1 MRQLQATGLLL
12 CLLMAAAGISCRH
25 SAADHRYE
33 GLDTALVQ
41 LYKQLEKHPKDA
53 DLHMKLSDY
62 YKERM
67 LLDSALNHALISVR
81 LDSNNADRYVQLS
94 DIYLAMKETDLC
106 EDMLEKAIRIDKN
119 NGEAYLKLAE
129 LHFLFRRY
137 DEADEV
143 ISKVLALND
152 YNPKAHFIQG
162 WILREQGDTSAAIRS
177 YMKAVDQ
184 NSQYFEAY
192 EELAHLYH
200 VRHNPLAI
208 QHYKNALRIRPNDIQ
223 TQYNMAM
230 YYQETG
236 DDRQALEQYNRI
248 LQVVPHNRIVLY
260 NIGWIHL
267 TRLED
272 YGEAIRY
279 FTMAIEQDTT
289 YLEAV
294 YNRGLSFEDQGDLKS
309 ARQDFAYTLRLN
321 PQYEP
326 AIEALNRLD
335 RKEMVRK

>member
-12 CLLMAAAGISCRH
+12 CLLMAAAGISCKH

-137 DEADEV
+137 DEADDV
-143 ISKVLALND
+143 ISKALALND

-208 QHYKNALRIRPNDIQ
+208 QHYKNALHIRPNDIQ

-309 ARQDFAYTLRLN
+309 ARQDFAYTLHLN

-335 RKEMVRK
+335 RKQAKN

>member
-137 DEADEV
+137 DEADDV
-143 ISKVLALND
+143 ISKALALND

-279 FTMAIEQDTT
+279 FTRAIEQDTT

-294 YNRGLSFEDQGDLKS
+294 YSRGISFECQGDYKS
-309 ARQDFAYTLRLN
+309 ARQDFAYTLHLN

-335 RKEMVRK
+335 RKQAKN

>member
-25 SAADHRYE
+25 SAADNRYE
-33 GLDTALVQ
+33 GLDSALVQ
-41 LYKQLEKHPKDA
+41 LYRQLEKHPKNA
-53 DLHMKLSDY
+53 ELHMELAEY
-62 YKERM
+62 YQQHR
-67 LLDSALNHALISVR
+67 LPDSALTHALMALR
-81 LDSNNADRYVQLS
+81 LDSTQTKYYLQLS
-94 DIYLAMKETDLC
+94 DIYLTLKEFDLC
-106 EDMLEKAIRIDKN
+106 EEMLEKAIRIDKN

-143 ISKVLALND
+143 ISKALALND

-309 ARQDFAYTLRLN
+309 ARQDFAYTLHLN

>member
-1 MRQLQATGLLL
+1 MRRLQATGLLL

-137 DEADEV
+137 DEADDV
-143 ISKVLALND
+143 ISKALALND

>member
-137 DEADEV
+137 DEADDV
-143 ISKVLALND
+143 ISKALALND

-335 RKEMVRK
+335 RKQAGH

>member
-137 DEADEV
+137 DEADDV
-143 ISKVLALND
+143 ISKALALND

-335 RKEMVRK
+335 RKQAKN

>member
-67 LLDSALNHALISVR
+67 LLDSALNHSLISVR
-81 LDSNNADRYVQLS
+81 LDSNNANRYVQLS

-137 DEADEV
+137 DEADDV
-143 ISKVLALND
+143 ISKALALND

-162 WILREQGDTSAAIRS
+162 WILREQGDTAAAIRS

-236 DDRQALEQYNRI
+236 DDRQALEQYNSI
-248 LQVVPHNRIVLY
+248 LQSVPNNRIVLY

-279 FTMAIEQDTT
+279 FTRAIEQDTT

-294 YNRGLSFEDQGDLKS
+294 YNRGLSFECQGDYKS
-309 ARQDFAYTLRLN
+309 ARQDFAYTLHLN
-321 PQYEP
+321 PKYEP

-335 RKEMVRK
+335 RK